1 MNNRCP
7 ERKPLLSNASC
18 DDALARLQDTLDGIL
33 PWEVAE
39 ELSRP
44 HRENCSLCRERWA
57 AARLLLKA
65 LRCSPVDSPRGSRT
79 RSVTQI
85 VSQVQADQHRRR
97 LRGGLLT
104 AALGLAAALFIAVT
118 LWNSFNRDPT
128 DPPVSSLHT
137 RQTEPEHSSKPAPQ
151 TPMEPLRLNAT
162 LTRVADT
169 VWESIPDWAEPAWP
183 RWPDNPLATSQPEPP
198 AWGELLLSSVRT
210 GFEPVK
216 DTTQK
221 ALDCF
226 LRDLATW
233 QPQTPKS

>member
-7 ERKPLLSNASC
+7 ERKLLPSNPSC
-18 DDALARLQDTLDGIL
+18 DEALAWLQDTLDGIL

-44 HRENCSLCRERWA
+44 HREHCSLCRERWA
-57 AARLLLKA
+57 AARLLLKV
-65 LRCSPVDSPRGSRT
+65 LRGSSADSSRSSRT
-79 RSVTQI
+79 TSVTQI
-85 VSQVQADQHRRR
+85 VSQVQADQHRRH

-104 AALGLAAALFIAVT
+104 AALGLAVALFIAVT
-118 LWNSFNRDPT
+118 FWNSFNPDPT
-128 DPPVSSLHT
+128 DTPVASLHT
-137 RQTEPEHSSKPAPQ
+137 QQTEPEQSLKPAAK
-151 TPMEPLRLNAT
+151 TPTEPLRLNAT

-169 VWESIPDWAEPAWP
+169 VWESIPDWTEPAWP
-183 RWPDNPLATSQPEPP
+183 RWPDTLLATSQPEPP

-221 ALDCF
+221 ALDRF

-233 QPQTPKS
+233 QPPTPKS